1 MGSTMK
7 FAGKVI
13 GGAFAASLVIAGAS
27 PALGVACL
35 SGNMCS
41 YENINYGG
49 LTWMGASG
57 TFVEVPDDRASSA
70 HNYTAYGYYA
80 KNNAAFAQEE
90 TLAYIPKGQ
99 KHSSFSGWNDMVDH
113 YRR

>member
-1 MGSTMK
+1 MK

-49 LTWMGASG
+49 LTWMGGHG

-70 HNYTAYGYYA
+70 HNNTIYAYYA
-80 KNNAAFAQEE
+80 KNNTAFGLEE
-90 TLAYIPKGQ
+90 VLAYIPSGNKL
-99 KHSSFSGWNDMVDH
+99 SYFSGWNDMVDH